1 MAKIL
6 LVEDDSHLA
15 TTVEDGVSFEK
26 HIVDVASDGQQGLD
40 LLAVAQYDLI
50 ILDWEL
56 PHVTGIEILQK
67 IRSKGNQTPV
77 LMLTGKS
84 TILDKESG
92 FNCGADDYLTKPFH
106 IKELCARI
114 RALLRRPSQMIQ
126 QTLTAGIITI
136 DPAEFKVKRNGV
148 EIQLARLEFAVL
160 EFLMR
165 NQGQVFSN
173 EMLLERVWPVDSER
187 TPQSVRT
194 LIKKLRLKIDGDGP
208 SIIKNVHGVGYK
220 LEME

>member
-6 LVEDDSHLA
+6 LVEDDPHLA

-26 HIVDVASDGQQGLD
+26 HIVDVATDGQQGLD
-40 LLAVAQYDLI
+40 MLALAQYDLI

-56 PHVTGIEILQK
+56 PYFTGIEILRK

-84 TILDKESG
+84 SILDKESG

-114 RALLRRPSQMIQ
+114 RALLRRPSIMVQE
-126 QTLTAGIITI
+126 TLTAGNITI
-136 DPAEFKVKRNGV
+136 DPAEFKVKRAGV

-160 EFLMR
+160 EFFMR

-173 EMLLERVWPVDSER
+173 ETLLERVWPVDSER

-194 LIKKLRLKIDGDGP
+194 LIKKLRLKIDGGGP
-208 SIIKNVHGVGYK
+208 SLIKNVHGVGYK
-220 LEME
+220 LEAE